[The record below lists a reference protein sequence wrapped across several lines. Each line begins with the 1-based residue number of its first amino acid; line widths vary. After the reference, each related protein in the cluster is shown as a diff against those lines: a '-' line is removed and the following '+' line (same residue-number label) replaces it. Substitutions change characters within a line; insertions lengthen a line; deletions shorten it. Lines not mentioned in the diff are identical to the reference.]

1 MKKNLPQRLKTG
13 VLLLL
18 LLIGSFAFGQTTVS
32 YDFSDGGAVAG
43 LDEAHPGITLDANIG
58 FGSFKNGGTAN
69 PTINGGQLRLYQN
82 TTKGGSIKIYASN
95 GVTITKV
102 VVYASGTDGRGPA
115 GYTVDGG
122 TGSNLSISGGKYTM
136 SDVFATS
143 FVEFYSKGTSN
154 TTRVYVD
161 KFEVTY
167 ISGGNTGPEITNIIQ
182 APDANVVPSETV
194 LVSANITDGDG
205 VASAKLYWG
214 TASGSLPNEII
225 MSDLGGGE
233 YYTDT
238 EILGQ
243 ADGTTVYYE
252 IVAIDSNAIPKTTTS
267 PVQSYTVTDPFPGI
281 TNITQDPTAGNVT
294 DLDDVLVTADI
305 TTPRGTI
312 SGATLN
318 WGTASGSLS
327 NTVTMLLDSGNT
339 YFTEISAQ
347 AEGTI
352 VYYEIVAINS
362 YTNTT
367 TSAEQNYTVTAPAF
381 PFPYCGPLAFSTVEP
396 ITLVNVAGIN
406 NVTSAT
412 VNGTIAHEDFTGIE
426 GEMEKLGS
434 YTITL
439 KGNTA
444 GNFDNRF
451 MVYIDWNQDGDFDD
465 IDEAYNI
472 TTILKNSTGLDSKE
486 VTWTIDVPSHAVVG
500 STRMRVKKTYG
511 TSAYPDPCVTGTNYG
526 QAEDYTINVT
536 VGVPRPVIANIAQDP
551 SGTVNSAEAVSVSAD
566 ITDETGIASAKLRW
580 GTVSGTLTNDIA
592 MILGSGDNYSAVIP
606 AQADGTTV
614 YYEIEAIDTDAVP
627 NTTVSPEQSYRVS
640 DFCGGFENF
649 DNAVLPTS
657 YDNGS
662 FVGNNG
668 VTWTYVA
675 SRDENGDDNN
685 SGIDGNALMLRRIA
699 DGSKITSSAFPGGIS
714 DFSVKLYK
722 GFTGGGDRQV
732 ELFVNGVS
740 YGLSDAFDDFSEHIF
755 TVTGIDVPGDVIIEI
770 RNATSRQIIVDDI
783 TWSCAEAPI
792 DGYVYDNGWS
802 PSDPSGIATAS
813 DNIRV
818 LSGIASLT
826 ENTTANNITINTGAT
841 LNIEKVLTIAGDI
854 TIDGDLVFVSSAT
867 GNGELAAVPST
878 STITGQ
884 ATVQSYMSNNRS
896 YRMVSS
902 SVTTSGSIHNN
913 WQEGAIS
920 NLDNP
925 NPGFGTHI
933 TGSTIDQTNGFDGTV
948 TGAPSMFTVDP
959 NLQSFVVVPNTD
971 VKTLVAGDAYLL
983 FVRGDRSIDLGSN
996 SSVSETVLRAKGTL
1010 HTGYHAVAQATPE
1023 ADSFA
1028 MFGNPYQSA
1037 VDINSAFGRSDNV
1050 NTEHYYV
1057 YDPSLGTYGTYVTVN
1072 LPDGTNTSDSAAN
1085 QYLQPGQAAQFSNF
1099 QIGSSAVFFEEED
1112 KAPGNFTAT
1121 SAMGNRLSS
1130 DNMLTV
1136 QLYTTENFNNGG
1148 KTHDSFGII
1157 FGDGFDNEVT
1167 HTDALKP
1174 MNFYENLGRDH
1185 NGTYLS
1191 IERREMPG
1199 DAEVYPLYSSGYNY
1213 TDYTLKMKID
1223 GLDDSIFYLDDHF
1236 TQTSTLLDGRETAYN
1251 FTVDKN
1257 DPLSIDTGRFAIRTE
1272 ARLDVNDN
1280 NMLAGIRLYPNPLN
1294 DNTFYI
1300 NAPNLNGK
1308 QLDVNI
1314 NDLSGR
1320 VIYKAALDCQNNMVV
1335 VPMKMDIA
1343 SGIYLVTLNHGGE
1356 SHTIRLIKE

>member
-1 MKKNLPQRLKTG
+1 MKKNLPQRLKMG

-18 LLIGSFAFGQTTVS
+18 LLIGSFAFGQTAIFN
-32 YDFSDGGAVAG
+32 YPGGG
-43 LDEAHPGITLDANIG
+43 SQPPGW
-58 FGSFKNGGTAN
+58 SFQNNVTAN
-69 PTINGGQLRLYQN
+69 PIDKNSYWLVDAGSPSDIITTATYDLSAYTNGEFALEVASYGSGAYNRAKIEISFDGGLNYTQTETSAITTSSNYEGEDAFALNSVSSQVVIRISNDGSSGRGVRLKN
-82 TTKGGSIKIYASN
+82 LKLT
-95 GVTITKV
+95 
-102 VVYASGTDGRGPA
+102 ASG
-115 GYTVDGG
+115 
-122 TGSNLSISGGKYTM
+122 
-136 SDVFATS
+136 
-143 FVEFYSKGTSN
+143 E
-154 TTRVYVD
+154 
-161 KFEVTY
+161 
-167 ISGGNTGPEITNIIQ
+167 GGNAGPVITNIVQ
-182 APDANVVPSETV
+182 VPDATEVTTSDTV
-194 LVSANITDGDG
+194 LVSADITDDVA
-205 VASAKLYWG
+205 VASAELRWG
-214 TASGSLPNEII
+214 TGSG
-225 MSDLGGGE
+225 D
-233 YYTDT
+233 YTGTIPMTLDT
-238 EILGQ
+238 GTSFSTTQ
-243 ADGTTVYYE
+243 AIQAQAVGTTVYYVIAATDGDVE
-252 IVAIDSNAIPKTTTS
+252 PITTIS
-267 PVQSYTVTDPFPGI
+267 QEKWYTVVAPVPVV
-281 TNITQDPTAGNVT
+281 TNITQDPSTVT
-294 DLDDVLVTADI
+294 TTDDVMITADI
-305 TTPRGTI
+305 TSLG
-312 SGATLN
+312 GALITSAKLK
-318 WGTASGSLS
+318 WGTASGNLT
-327 NTVTMLLDSGNT
+327 N
-339 YFTEISAQ
+339 EIDM
-347 AEGTI
+347 
-352 VYYEIVAINS
+352 YHY
-362 YTNTT
+362 
-367 TSAEQNYTVTAPAF
+367 
-381 PFPYCGPLAFSTVEP
+381 
-396 ITLVNVAGIN
+396 
-406 NVTSAT
+406 
-412 VNGTIAHEDFTGIE
+412 
-426 GEMEKLGS
+426 
-434 YTITL
+434 
-439 KGNTA
+439 
-444 GNFDNRF
+444 
-451 MVYIDWNQDGDFDD
+451 DGDTYISDT
-465 IDEAYNI
+465 NI
-472 TTILKNSTGLDSKE
+472 
-486 VTWTIDVPSHAVVG
+486 
-500 STRMRVKKTYG
+500 
-511 TSAYPDPCVTGTNYG
+511 
-526 QAEDYTINVT
+526 QAH
-536 VGVPRPVIANIAQDP
+536 
-551 SGTVNSAEAVSVSAD
+551 
-566 ITDETGIASAKLRW
+566 
-580 GTVSGTLTNDIA
+580 
-592 MILGSGDNYSAVIP
+592 
-606 AQADGTTV
+606 ADGTTV
-614 YYEIEAIDTDAVP
+614 FYLIEAVNDL
-627 NTTVSPEQSYRVS
+627 NYTTVSPEQSYAVS

-657 YDNGS
+657 YSNGS
-662 FVGNNG
+662 FVGNND

-675 SRDENGDDNN
+675 SRDENGDLNG
-685 SGIDGNALMLRRIA
+685 SGINGNAIMLRRVA
-699 DGSKITSSAFPGGIS
+699 DGSKITSSAVPGGIS

-722 GFTGGGDRQV
+722 GFTGGGNRQV

-740 YGLSDAFDDFSEHIF
+740 YGLSDAFDDFDEHIF
-755 TVTGIDVPGDVIIEI
+755 TVTGIDVPGDVTIEI

-783 TWSCAEAPI
+783 TWSCAETPI
-792 DGYVYDNGWS
+792 DGYVYDNGWT
-802 PSDPSGIATAS
+802 PSDPSGVATAS
-813 DNIRV
+813 DNITIV
-818 LSGIASLT
+818 SGTTSLT

-902 SVTTSGSIHNN
+902 SVTTSGSIHDN

-920 NLDNP
+920 NIDNP

-1023 ADSFA
+1023 ANSFA

-1057 YDPSLGTYGTYVTVN
+1057 YDPSLGTYGSYVTVN

-1300 NAPNLNGK
+1300 NVPNLNGK

>member
-1 MKKNLPQRLKTG
+1 MKKILPQRLKTG
-13 VLLLL
+13 VLLLF
-18 LLIGSFAFGQTTVS
+18 LLIGSFAFGQTTATYS
-32 YDFSDGGAVAG
+32 FSDGGAVTG
-43 LDEAHPGITLDANIG
+43 LDKAAPGISVDTNIG

-69 PTINGGQLRLYQN
+69 PALNNGQLRLYQN
-82 TTKGGSIKIYASN
+82 ATKGGSIKIYANN

-102 VVYASGTDGRGPA
+102 VINASGSTGPA

-122 TGSNLSISGGKYTM
+122 VATNLSISGGTYTM
-136 SDVFATS
+136 SDISATS
-143 FVEFYSKGTSN
+143 VVEFYQRHSS
-154 TTRVYVD
+154 TRIYVD
-161 KFEVTY
+161 SFEVTY
-167 ISGGNTGPEITNIIQ
+167 ITSGPSITNILQ
-182 APDANVVPSETV
+182 DPLSTNVTPSSTV
-194 LVSANITDGDG
+194 SVSANITDPDG
-205 VASAKLYWG
+205 IASATLYWG
-214 TASGSLPNEII
+214 TTSGSRANNIAMSNSGSGDIYTTISSIQDHSVGTKIYYEIEAINNNGAPEITVSAPLDYTVIDPYPLIANITQNPTTANVTTLDAVEVTADITSIGGIADVELYWGTVSGNLTNTISMTLGTGDSYTTNTSIPAQVEGTIIYYEIAAMNNESNITT
-225 MSDLGGGE
+225 SDE
-233 YYTDT
+233 QSYTVTDPSPVIGT
-238 EILGQ
+238 ITQNPTAGNVTTVDVVAVTANITTSRGTITTAELYWGTTPGNLTNPLTMTVTGNSYT
-243 ADGTTVYYE
+243 ADIPVNIEGTTVYYE
-252 IVAIDSNAIPKTTTS
+252 IRATNSFSKNATS
-267 PVQSYTVTDPFPGI
+267 AERSYTV
-281 TNITQDPTAGNVT
+281 
-294 DLDDVLVTADI
+294 
-305 TTPRGTI
+305 
-312 SGATLN
+312 
-318 WGTASGSLS
+318 
-327 NTVTMLLDSGNT
+327 
-339 YFTEISAQ
+339 
-347 AEGTI
+347 
-352 VYYEIVAINS
+352 IN
-362 YTNTT
+362 
-367 TSAEQNYTVTAPAF
+367 PA
-381 PFPYCGPLAFSTVEP
+381 
-396 ITLVNVAGIN
+396 
-406 NVTSAT
+406 
-412 VNGTIAHEDFTGIE
+412 
-426 GEMEKLGS
+426 
-434 YTITL
+434 
-439 KGNTA
+439 
-444 GNFDNRF
+444 
-451 MVYIDWNQDGDFDD
+451 
-465 IDEAYNI
+465 
-472 TTILKNSTGLDSKE
+472 
-486 VTWTIDVPSHAVVG
+486 
-500 STRMRVKKTYG
+500 
-511 TSAYPDPCVTGTNYG
+511 
-526 QAEDYTINVT
+526 
-536 VGVPRPVIANIAQDP
+536 PVIANIVREP
-551 SGTVNSAEAVSVSAD
+551 SSVVTPSDSVLVSAD
-566 ITDETGIASAKLRW
+566 ITDNNGIASVELRW
-580 GTVSGTLTNDIA
+580 GTVAGVYTTTIA
-592 MILGSGDNYSAVIP
+592 MTLDTGNSYVTVDAIP
-606 AQADGTTV
+606 AQPDGTTV
-614 YYEIEAIDTDAVP
+614 YYVIEATDTDSNPA
-627 NTTVSPEQSYRVS
+627 TTTSEEQSYTVMNI
-640 DFCGGFENF
+640 CGSENF
-649 DNAVLPTS
+649 DNAELPS
-657 YDNGS
+657 NGYGHGS

-668 VTWTYVA
+668 VTWTYVG
-675 SRDENGDDNN
+675 SRDENGDSNN
-685 SGIDGNALMLRRIA
+685 SGISGNALMLRRQS
-699 DGSKITSSAFPGGIS
+699 DGSKVTSSAVSGGIS

-722 GFTGGGDRQV
+722 GFTGGGNRQV
-732 ELFVNGVS
+732 ELFVNEVS
-740 YGLSDAFDDFSEHIF
+740 YGLSEAFNDFNEHIF
-755 TVTGIDVPGDVIIEI
+755 TITGIDIPGDVIVEI
-770 RNATSRQIIVDDI
+770 QNVTGNQIIVDDI
-783 TWSCAEAPI
+783 TWTCFETPI

-802 PSDPSGIATAS
+802 PEDPSGIATAL
-813 DNIRV
+813 DNITV

-902 SVTTSGSIHNN
+902 SVTTSGSIHDN

-920 NLDNP
+920 NIDNP

-933 TGSTIDQTNGFDGTV
+933 TGTTIDQTDGFDGTV

-1023 ADSFA
+1023 AQSFA

-1050 NTEHYYV
+1050 NTAHYYV
-1057 YDPSLGTYGTYVTVN
+1057 YDPSLGTHGSYVTVT
-1072 LPDGTNTSDSAAN
+1072 LPNGTNTSESAAN
-1085 QYLQPGQAAQFSNF
+1085 QYLQPGQAAQFNNM

-1167 HTDALKP
+1167 HMDALKP
-1174 MNFYENLGRDH
+1174 MNFYENLGIDN

-1199 DAEVYPLYSSGYNY
+1199 ANEVYSLYSSGYQY
-1213 TDYTLKMKID
+1213 SDYTLKLSID
-1223 GLDDSIFYLDDHF
+1223 GLDANSLYLEDYF
-1236 TQTSTLLDGRETAYN
+1236 MGTSTLLESGNTIYN

-1294 DNTFYI
+1294 DSTFYI
-1300 NAPNLNGK
+1300 NAPNLNGQ

-1320 VIYKAALDCQNNMVV
+1320 VIYKETLDCQNNMVV

-1356 SHTIRLIKE
+1356 SHTIRLIKK